1 MSINDLASR
10 YPYFN
15 TSEISTFQ
23 QQFSDFDKANTGKI
37 HPRDMA
43 SMATKAGESY
53 PGLTAKL
60 AQMNLSDDNGNV
72 GFEDFLQAVSAL
84 RQEKGA
90 KKATEGRTVL
100 HGHNSENILHTIN
113 EDEKESFVQ
122 HINQELANDEHLQK
136 RIPIDKTSMQLFSE
150 CKDGLILAKLINS
163 SVPGTIDERVI
174 NLSGITLFQMTENG
188 NVVINSAK
196 AIGCSVV
203 NIGASDI
210 IDGREHLILGLIW
223 QIIKIGL
230 QAQINIVVHP
240 ELFRLLEPGESLE
253 SFLKLPPEQ
262 ILLRWFNYHLKKA
275 GWSRQVKNFGSD
287 IKVSSFSDDLGW

>member
-1 MSINDLASR
+1 MSISDLTAR

-15 TSEISTFQ
+15 TNEISTFQ
-23 QQFSDFDKANTGKI
+23 QQFAGFDKGNTGKI

-53 PGLTAKL
+53 QGLTAKL
-60 AQMNLSDDNGNV
+60 AAMNLSDENGNV
-72 GFEDFLQAVSAL
+72 GFEGFLKAVSAL

-90 KKATEGRTVL
+90 KKATGEKTIL
-100 HGHNSENILHTIN
+100 HGHSENVLHTIN
-113 EDEKESFVQ
+113 EDEKESFVL
-122 HINQELANDEHLQK
+122 HINQELANDKHLQK

-163 SVPGTIDERVI
+163 SVPGTIDERVL
-174 NLSGITLFQMTENG
+174 NITGNSLFKMTENG

-203 NIGASDI
+203 NIGAQDL

-230 QAQINIVVHP
+230 QAQINIVNHP
-240 ELFRLLEPGESLE
+240 EIFRLLEQGETLE

-275 GWSRQVKNFGSD
+275 GWTRKVSNFGSD
-287 IKVSSFSDDLGW
+287 VKVLL